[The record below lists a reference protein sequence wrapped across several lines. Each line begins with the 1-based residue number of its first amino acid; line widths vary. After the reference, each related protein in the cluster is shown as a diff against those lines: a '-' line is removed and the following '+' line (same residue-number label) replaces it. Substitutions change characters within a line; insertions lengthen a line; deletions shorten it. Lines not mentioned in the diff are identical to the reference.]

1 MLHGR
6 MPAVAERVTTTLAR
20 EDLVVGCLSEVQA
33 ARTLDMVS
41 LTGQIG
47 QSCVWASDIHH
58 ISLNQ
63 ASGRTVGSTTRLRL
77 PTHTI
82 GRPWY

>member
-1 MLHGR
+1 
-6 MPAVAERVTTTLAR
+6 MPAVAERVTTILAR
-20 EDLVVGCLSEVQA
+20 EDLVVGCLSEVQGQRA
-33 ARTLDMVS
+33 LLTDMVS
-41 LTGQIG
+41 LASQIG
-47 QSCVWASDIHH
+47 QSCVWASDLHH

-77 PTHTI
+77 PTHTV